1 MTRFTLALLAAVGI
15 ASAAPVPK
23 AVKKADPFPYAV
35 GTKWEYVR
43 NEDETVVWA
52 EEVTEAKEADGGRA
66 IRIDITTNT
75 GAKRFE
81 TYLLKGGELRLTA
94 SQNGT
99 YEPGMLIRRADM
111 KDGDTWENRY
121 AINGGAESVVNCT
134 VGKPEELTTPAG
146 KFTAYPI
153 TRKYATGLETTYWY
167 GDGVGLVRQTTNG
180 RKTQE
185 LKAFTP
191 GKK

>member
-1 MTRFTLALLAAVGI
+1 MTRFTLALLLFAT
-15 ASAAPVPK
+15 ASVPAAPVPK
-23 AVKKADPFPYAV
+23 AIKKADPFPYAV
-35 GTKWEYVR
+35 GTRWEYVR
-43 NEDETVVWA
+43 NEDEKVVWA
-52 EEVTEAKEADGGRA
+52 EEVTETKEADGGQTV
-66 IRIDITTNT
+66 RIDITTHT

-81 TYLLKGGELRLTA
+81 TYHLKGGELRLTA

-121 AINGGAESVVNCT
+121 SLNGAESVVDCS
-134 VGKPEELTTPAG
+134 VGKAEELTTPAG
-146 KFTAYPI
+146 KFTAHPI
-153 TRKYATGLETTYWY
+153 TRKYASGLETTYWY